1 MNLTIQLINKI
12 FLKINNISENKLS
25 GDIDSSIISFFASL
39 CATLILLFPLNWLS
53 KLSGLLLGWD
63 KATNNTIYL
72 FMSSLLNN
80 WVSQIICI
88 TFAIV
93 MFYYAILY
101 LNRAIILTKKDKN
114 HWLWIV
120 VRFLEKYC

>member
-1 MNLTIQLINKI
+1 MKQLINKI

-25 GDIDSSIISFFASL
+25 GDIDSSIMSFFASL
-39 CATLILLFPLNWLS
+39 CVTLILFFPLNWLS

-72 FMSSLLNN
+72 FMSSLLEK
-80 WVSQIICI
+80 WI

-93 MFYYAILY
+93 MFYYA
-101 LNRAIILTKKDKN
+101 LT
-114 HWLWIV
+114 
-120 VRFLEKYC
+120 

>member
-1 MNLTIQLINKI
+1 MKQLINKI

-25 GDIDSSIISFFASL
+25 GDIDSSIMSFFASL
-39 CATLILLFPLNWLS
+39 CVTLILFFPLNWLS

-72 FMSSLLNN
+72 FMSSLLEK
-80 WVSQIICI
+80 WVSQTICI

-93 MFYYAILY
+93 MFYYA
-101 LNRAIILTKKDKN
+101 LT
-114 HWLWIV
+114 
-120 VRFLEKYC
+120 

>member
-1 MNLTIQLINKI
+1 MNNCVFVLQNT
-12 FLKINNISENKLS
+12 ISENKLS

-39 CATLILLFPLNWLS
+39 CATLILFFPLNWLS
-53 KLSGLLLGWD
+53 KLYGLLLGWD

-114 HWLWIV
+114 HCLWIL